1 MAQTANVVTAIPPRP
16 KLHENFQK
24 RVRTLEGMGS
34 KAVSEAGANADFV
47 HLHVHTDYSLL
58 DGAGKVKKLVQEVA
72 AQGQSAV
79 AITDHG
85 YLFGAYEFWK
95 AAREAG
101 VKPIV
106 GLEAYLTPGT
116 SRFDRTRVQWGR
128 PEQRSDDVSASGAYT
143 HMTLLSETTAGM
155 HNLFRMGSLA
165 SLDGQYGKWP
175 RMDRDL
181 LETYHDGLIGT
192 AGCPSGE
199 IQTRLRLGQK
209 EEALRAAGEL
219 QDIFGRENFF
229 VEIMDHGIEIEHRVQ
244 KDLLALARKI
254 GAPIIATNDSHY
266 VRKEDASVQ
275 DAMLC
280 INSGSVLS
288 DQNRFKFDG
297 EGYYLRSS
305 AEMHRL
311 FADLPEACSNT
322 LLVAERCSV
331 TFQTTSDGANYMPS
345 FPVPPGEDETSWF
358 IREVERGLHE
368 RFGEVIPAHVRERA
382 DYEVGVI
389 AQMGFPG
396 YFLVVADYIDWA
408 RRHGIRVGPGRGS
421 GAGSMVAYALG
432 ITQLDPIKHG
442 LLFERFLN
450 PERVSMPDI
459 DVDFDDRRRGEV
471 IKYVEEKYGKD
482 KVSQVV
488 TFGTIKAKQS
498 LKDSA
503 RVLGYPF
510 EMGDRL
516 TKAMPPSVM
525 GKDIP
530 VNDFFNESHPRF
542 KEATEI
548 RDLINSDGDAKKVYD
563 LATGLEGLVRQTGVH
578 ACAVIMS
585 SEPLTD
591 VIPVMLNAKD
601 NIVLTQFE
609 YPQCEELGLI
619 KMDFLGLS
627 NLTTINDALTNIKA
641 NGKEVPDI
649 DGVPLDDPA
658 TFELLARGDT
668 LGVFQLEGSG
678 MRSLLKQMKADS
690 FADISAVSALYRP
703 GPMGANSHVNYALR
717 KNGLQEIAPIHPE
730 LAEPLKEILDST
742 YGLIVFQE
750 QVMKIAQKVAGFSL
764 GQADVLRKAMGKK
777 KADVLAKQF
786 DGFAAGMRSNGYSE
800 DCIKTLWDI
809 LVPFASYAFNKSHSE
824 AYALVAYQTA
834 YLKAHYPVEFMAAL
848 LATNIGKT
856 DKIAA
861 YLADCRRQK
870 IPVLVPDVNES
881 RAGYWAVGDEI
892 RVGLSGIKNVGA
904 AVVEGIIAAR
914 EEKGAFAS
922 FQDFLDKVPVQVCN
936 KRAMECIIKAGAFDS
951 LGYSRRALMAVMEEA
966 IDAVVPVKRNEAAG
980 QFDLFAGL
988 GGAAVEAGFSVEVP
1002 DLPEWEKRQKLNLER
1017 DMLGLYVS
1025 DHPLSDKEAFLSR
1038 TSDTTVVQLLDD
1050 EAVVDGKPVTIAGL
1064 ISSVQTRVAK
1074 KSGKVWATIGLE
1086 DLTGST
1092 SVNVFTKTYER
1103 VAPLLSQDS
1112 LVIVH
1117 GRVSIRDGAVS
1128 LSAQNIEP
1136 APADM
1141 DVNAPVNLRIHERL
1155 CTPDMLQRLAGVLN
1169 QYPGAAPVRL
1179 HVVQKEQTSVVGV
1192 APEFSVAPQPSLYS
1206 DLKVLLGRDA
1216 VL

>member
-1 MAQTANVVTAIPPRP
+1 MI
-16 KLHENFQK
+16 ENFSK
-24 RVRTLEGMGS
+24 VLIRLVGMVLS
-34 KAVSEAGANADFV
+34 NDFA

-58 DGAGKVKKLVQEVA
+58 DGAAKIKKLVKEVA

-95 AAREAG
+95 AARDAG

-106 GLEAYLTPGT
+106 GLEAYMTPGT
-116 SRFDRTRVQWGR
+116 SRFDRTRVQWGK
-128 PEQRSDDVSASGAYT
+128 PEQKSDDVSASGAYT
-143 HMTLLSETTAGM
+143 HMTLLSENNTGM

-165 SLDGQYGKWP
+165 SLDGQFGKWP

-181 LETYHDGLIGT
+181 LETYHEGLIGT

-219 QDIFGRENFF
+219 QDIFGKDNFF
-229 VEIMDHGIEIEHRVQ
+229 VELMDHGIEIERRVQ
-244 KDLLALARKI
+244 KDLIDLAHKI
-254 GAPIIATNDSHY
+254 GAPLIATNDSHY
-266 VRKEDASVQ
+266 VKKTDDHVQ

-280 INSGSVLS
+280 INSGSTLT
-288 DQNRFKFDG
+288 DPARFKFDG
-297 EGYYLRSS
+297 SGYYLRSTQ
-305 AEMHRL
+305 EMHQL
-311 FADLPEACSNT
+311 FAELPEACENT
-322 LLVAERCSV
+322 LLIAQRCNVS
-331 TFQTTSDGANYMPS
+331 FRTTGDGANYMPS
-345 FPVPPGEDETSWF
+345 FPVPEGEDETSWF
-358 IREVERGLHE
+358 IREVERGLHR
-368 RFGEVIPAHVRERA
+368 RFGDTIPTDVRERA

-389 AQMGFPG
+389 VQMGFPG

-408 RRHGIRVGPGRGS
+408 RKNGIRVGPGRGS
-421 GAGSMVAYALG
+421 GAGSMVAYCLG

-459 DVDFDDRRRGEV
+459 DVDFDDRRRPEV
-471 IKYVEEKYGKD
+471 IKYVEDKYGKD

-488 TFGTIKAKQS
+488 TFGTIKAKQA

-530 VNDFFNESHPRF
+530 VNEIFNKDHARYA
-542 KEATEI
+542 EAGEFRSVI
-548 RDLINSDGDAKKVYD
+548 ESDGDAKRVFD

-585 SEPLTD
+585 SAPLTD
-591 VIPVMLNAKD
+591 VIPIMRNAKD

-627 NLTTINDALTNIKA
+627 NLTTINDALANIAA
-641 NGKEVPDI
+641 NGKEAPDI
-649 DGVPLDDPA
+649 DAIPLDDPA
-658 TFELLARGDT
+658 TFELLQRADT

-678 MRSLLKQMKADS
+678 MRSLLKQMKADE

-703 GPMGANSHVNYALR
+703 GPMGANSHINYALR
-717 KNGLQEIAPIHPE
+717 KNGLQEITPIHPE
-730 LAEPLKEILDST
+730 LEEPLKDILAPT

-764 GQADVLRKAMGKK
+764 GQADILRKAMGKK

-786 DGFAAGMRSNGYSE
+786 EGFAAGMHSNGYSDE
-800 DCIKTLWDI
+800 CIQTLWDI

-848 LATNIGKT
+848 LATNTGKT
-856 DKIAA
+856 DKMAA
-861 YLADCRRQK
+861 YLADCRRLG

-881 RAGYWAVGDEI
+881 RASYWAVGDEI

-904 AVVEGIIAAR
+904 GVVDGIIAAR
-914 EEKGAFAS
+914 EEKGAFTS
-922 FQDFLDKVPVQVCN
+922 FQDFLDKVPSQVCN
-936 KRAMECIIKAGAFDS
+936 KRAMECMIKAGAFDS
-951 LGYSRRALMAVMEEA
+951 LGYTRRALLAVMEEA
-966 IDAVVPVKRNEAAG
+966 IDAVLPVKRNEAAG
-980 QFDLFAGL
+980 QFDLFGGL
-988 GGAAVEAGFSVEVP
+988 GGGQESSFSVSVP
-1002 DLPEWEKRQKLNLER
+1002 DMPEWDKRQKLNIER
-1017 DMLGLYVS
+1017 EMLGLYVS
-1025 DHPLSDKEAFLSR
+1025 DHPLSDMEAFLAR
-1038 TSDTTVVQLLDD
+1038 TSDTTVVQLLDN
-1050 EAVVDGKPVTIAGL
+1050 EAIADGQPVTIAGL

-1092 SVNVFTKTYER
+1092 LVNVFTKTYEKT
-1103 VAPLLSQDS
+1103 APLLNQDAV
-1112 LVIVH
+1112 VIVH
-1117 GRVSIRDGAVS
+1117 ARVSIREGAVS
-1128 LSAQNIEP
+1128 LSAQSIDL
-1136 APADM
+1136 APT
-1141 DVNAPVNLRIHERL
+1141 DVDLNAPVDVQVRERI
-1155 CTPDMLQRLAGVLN
+1155 CTPKLMGQLAQVLA
-1169 QYPGAAPVRL
+1169 QYPGGAPVRL
-1179 HVVQKEQTSVVGV
+1179 HIVQRKQTSVVAL
-1192 APEFSVAPQPSLYS
+1192 APGYSVAPQPALYS

-1216 VL
+1216 VMSQV